1 MNNDGEAMPLLLKAN
16 TINAAAEA
24 VIRELAARNVP
35 GTRHIVVVP
44 DSYTLSVEKLIPEL
58 TGTKGALNVEVASF
72 SRLAAKELKDGRGC
86 LSKEGAVLILK
97 KVINRHADELKH
109 YKTVARLAGFAREMF
124 AVIAALRNN
133 GVSVEMLREAIPK
146 LTGATKTKNIDIAL
160 LYAEYLKELSI
171 GKYDSTTRLEAFI
184 KSLPSSAKIAAS
196 DVYVLGFDTFSGKQV
211 EIISALARYA
221 RSLTVGVV
229 YTNDGY
235 NRDLYP
241 TENID
246 GLLAAAARG
255 GAPFD
260 EARDVGEKVPEP
272 FAALNRGLFAGTEG
286 LAKNEGD
293 AVVLFK
299 EENIFEEFNA
309 VAHEIARLTR
319 REGYRYKDIAI
330 IDCCPEHKLELKE
343 VLMRYGIPHFID
355 IRYPMSG
362 SLVYKYLISCIE
374 VARFGLRRDKVFAL
388 LKNPLFGADED
399 EVFLFENYAM
409 ARNLNFAGFAEPL
422 KGEGE
427 RFEAIRAKL
436 AVVAAKFA
444 SGRAPVKEYA
454 EVALELIGSED
465 FEALLDKALDGVD
478 ENLRKSNLAAAEKFR
493 KGILPEYSEL
503 IGDEEETLAGFEEML
518 SASAASEEIA
528 LIPRFIDS
536 VYVGKLRESFVYR
549 PRAIFVIGATA
560 GALPAAGSY
569 KAIMS
574 ELDLVRMED
583 AGIRLYPAPAD
594 RVREEQFAI
603 LDLVTKTDRLYVGY
617 PLTEP
622 DGSVNRPSP
631 LITEAQAVIGA
642 KVVSLEKR
650 FSVDGAR
657 DMAELEDVAVSP
669 ANAAFEFLMA
679 CSAPLPKG
687 EDGERAYEM
696 RKRLYNSLTPAE
708 RFEIN
713 VSHAHVTP
721 SVPLTG
727 SFTYDRYGLGTRVSQ
742 LESYFRCPYA
752 HFLQYGLRLKKRDDG
767 KLAGPDIG
775 ILVHAVMEEYFRAVR
790 GKLRISDAEELE
802 AEARKAAD
810 KVFDDPQV
818 DVFRTNASSAHLLAR
833 LKEEC
838 LTAARKLTENVLRGK
853 FDPVYVEM
861 DFGMRGAPPL
871 TVATSFGEVHLRG
884 KIDRVDIYNG
894 YVSVVD
900 YKTGKESG
908 SLDNV
913 YFGKK
918 IQLYVYLS
926 AVSKNLGVKPAGAF
940 YANIGSGF
948 TAKGADYS
956 YKGSVLAEPE
966 VAIAF
971 DAGLAE
977 SGSDTVKSDVVPVS
991 LKREKSGELAVKGGL
1006 SAEQFAEVID
1016 YVNKLIC
1023 GALEEINAGYAEK
1036 RPLGAACKY
1045 CSFLGVCG
1053 GAPEGAEREFVK
1065 GVLPY
1070 GRGEE

>member
-1 MNNDGEAMPLLLKAN
+1 MPLLLKAN

-24 VIRELAARNVP
+24 VIGELAKRNAP
-35 GTRHIVVVP
+35 GTRHIVIVP

-58 TGTKGALNVEVASF
+58 TGMKGALNVEVVSF
-72 SRLAAKELKDGRGC
+72 SRLAAKELRDGRGC

-97 KVINRHADELKH
+97 KVINRNADELKH

-133 GVSVEMLREAIPK
+133 GVSVEALRAAIPE

-160 LYAEYLKELSI
+160 LYSEYLKELSL

-196 DVYVLGFDTFSGKQV
+196 DVYVLGFDTFSGKQI
-211 EIISALARYA
+211 EILSALARYA
-221 RSLTVGVV
+221 RSLTVGAV
-229 YTNDGY
+229 YTNNGY

-246 GLLAAAARG
+246 RLLASAARG

-260 EARDVGEKVPEP
+260 EARDAAESVPEP

-286 LAKNEGD
+286 LKENDG
-293 AVVLFK
+293 AVTLFK
-299 EENIFEEFNA
+299 EDNIFEEFNA
-309 VAHEIARLTR
+309 VAHEIVRLTR

-330 IDCCPEHKLELKE
+330 IDCHPEHKLELKE

-362 SLVYKYLISCIE
+362 SLAYKYLISCIE

-388 LKNPLFGADED
+388 LKNPLFGADEE
-399 EVFLFENYAM
+399 EVFLFENYAL
-409 ARNLNFAGFAEPL
+409 AHNLNFAGFAEPL

-427 RFEAIRAKL
+427 RFEAIRSKL
-436 AVVAAKFA
+436 AVTADKFSLNRAAV
-444 SGRAPVKEYA
+444 GVYA
-454 EVALELIGSED
+454 EAASELIAGDD
-465 FEALLDKALDGVD
+465 FDALLNSALDGAD
-478 ENLRKSNLAAAEKFR
+478 ENLRKSNLAAAEKLR

-518 SASAASEEIA
+518 SASAANEEIA

-594 RVREEQFAI
+594 RMREEQFAI
-603 LDLVTKTDRLYVGY
+603 LDLVTKTGRLYVGY
-617 PLTEP
+617 PHTEP
-622 DGSVNRPSP
+622 DGSVNRPSS

-642 KVVSLEKR
+642 KTVSLEKR
-650 FSVDGAR
+650 FTVDGAR

-669 ANAAFEFLMA
+669 ANAVFEFLMA

-687 EDGERAYEM
+687 EEGVRADGM
-696 RKRLYNSLTPAE
+696 RRRLYNSLTPAE
-708 RFEIN
+708 RYEIN
-713 VSHAHVTP
+713 VSHVHVTP
-721 SVPLTG
+721 RVPLTG
-727 SFTYDRYGLGTRVSQ
+727 SFTTDRYGLGTGVSQ

-767 KLAGPDIG
+767 KLAGLDIG
-775 ILVHAVMEEYFRAVR
+775 IIVHAVMEEYFRAVR
-790 GKLRISDAEELE
+790 GKLRVSDAEELE

-818 DVFRTNASSAHLLAR
+818 DVFRANASSAHLLER

-838 LTAARKLTENVLRGK
+838 LTAAKKLTENVLSGK
-853 FDPVYVEM
+853 FDPAYVEM

-884 KIDRVDIYNG
+884 KIDRVDLYNG

-956 YKGSVLAEPE
+956 YKGTVLAEPE

-971 DAGLAE
+971 DGRLAE
-977 SGSDTVKSDVVPVS
+977 SGSDNARSDVVPVS
-991 LKREKSGELAVKGGL
+991 LKREKNGELVVKGGL
-1006 SAEQFAEVID
+1006 SAEQFAETLD
-1016 YVNKLIC
+1016 YVQKLIGGC
-1023 GALEEINAGYAEK
+1023 LEEIDAGYAEK

-1070 GRGEE
+1070 GREGE